1 LRVFVLPGQPPAK
14 PAAPQQAGCAPQ
26 EAGCSPGRG
35 VVELRG
41 RDYHYLVR
49 VLRLAPGE
57 RFPARDA
64 GGGLRSCRVAA
75 VGPDFVRL
83 ELDPPEPE
91 EAGGPPLALIQ
102 ALPKGRKMDQIVR
115 QVTEAGVAEIL
126 PVFSRFSLSRLE
138 EPRDRVRRVE
148 RWRRIAREATQQSG
162 GSRVPLVGEPV
173 PLERALGREAEE
185 GELRLVFHQSR
196 LSSGSLHAALA
207 AGPRRVTLLVGPEG
221 GLAEEELARALEC
234 GFRPITIGRRVWRT
248 ETAALFAAAVVQCLL
263 EEREAWKPA

>member
-1 LRVFVLPGQPPAK
+1 MRVFLLPGEVP
-14 PAAPQQAGCAPQ
+14 
-26 EAGCSPGRG
+26 PGRE
-35 VVELRG
+35 VELRG

-57 RFPARDA
+57 RFPARDP
-64 GGGLRSCRVAA
+64 GGALRTCRVAA
-75 VGPDFVRL
+75 VGADFVRL
-83 ELDPPEPE
+83 ELEPPEPE

-138 EPRDRVRRVE
+138 ELGDRERRVE

-162 GSRVPLVGEPV
+162 GSRVPRIGEPLPLAQV
-173 PLERALGREAEE
+173 LERPVEQ
-185 GELRLVFHQSR
+185 GELRLVFHQQR
-196 LSSGSLHAALA
+196 LAAGSLHAALA
-207 AGPRRVTLLVGPEG
+207 GGPSRVTLLVGPEG
-221 GLAEEELARALEC
+221 GLAEEEVSLALAR
-234 GFRPITIGRRVWRT
+234 GFRPITIGARVWRT

-263 EEREAWKPA
+263 EEAEAWKPV

>member
-1 LRVFVLPGQPPAK
+1 
-14 PAAPQQAGCAPQ
+14 
-26 EAGCSPGRG
+26 

-41 RDYHYLVR
+41 RDFHYLVR

-64 GGGLRSCRVAA
+64 GGALRACRVAA
-75 VGPDFVRL
+75 VGADFVRL

-91 EAGGPPLALIQ
+91 EAGGPAVALIQ

-115 QVTEAGVAEIL
+115 QVTEAGVAEIV
-126 PVFSRFSLSRLE
+126 PVFSRFSLSRLD
-138 EPRDRVRRVE
+138 EPGDRGRRVE

-162 GSRVPLVGEPV
+162 GSRVPLVAEPV
-173 PLERALGREAEE
+173 PLDKALERQAEE
-185 GELRLVFHQSR
+185 GELRLVFHQER
-196 LSSGSLHAALA
+196 LGAGSLHAALA
-207 AGPRRVTLLVGPEG
+207 SGPRRVTLLVGPEG
-221 GLAEEELARALEC
+221 GLAGEEVARALAS
-234 GFRPITIGRRVWRT
+234 GFLPITIGRRVWRT

>member
-1 LRVFVLPGQPPAK
+1 MRIFVLPGAPRTTGIAPP
-14 PAAPQQAGCAPQ
+14 
-26 EAGCSPGRG
+26 EAGSAAGSI
-35 VVELRG
+35 ELRG

-57 RFPARDA
+57 RFPARDPS
-64 GGGLRSCRVAA
+64 GSLRSCRVEA
-75 VGPDFVRL
+75 VGADFVRL
-83 ELDPPEPE
+83 EVDPPEPE

-115 QVTEAGVAEIL
+115 QVTEAGVAEIV

-138 EPRDRVRRVE
+138 EPEDRERRVE
-148 RWRRIAREATQQSG
+148 RWRRITREATQQSG
-162 GSRVPLVGEPV
+162 GSRVPMVAEPV
-173 PLERALGREAEE
+173 PLERALEREAEE

-196 LSSGSLHAALA
+196 LSPGTLHAALA
-207 AGPRRVTLLVGPEG
+207 PGPRRVTLLVGPEG
-221 GLAEEELARALEC
+221 GLAEEEVARALAL
-234 GFRPITIGRRVWRT
+234 GFQPITIGARVWRT

>member
-1 LRVFVLPGQPPAK
+1 LRVFVLPRQMPASPGDAPGGGAK
-14 PAAPQQAGCAPQ
+14 PAYCGA
-26 EAGCSPGRG
+26 
-35 VVELRG
+35 VELRG

-64 GGGLRSCRVAA
+64 DGSLRSCRVAA
-75 VGPDFVRL
+75 VGADFVRL
-83 ELDPPEPE
+83 ELEPPEPE
-91 EAGGPPLALIQ
+91 EAGGPLLALIQ

-115 QVTEAGVAEIL
+115 QVTEAGVAEIV

-138 EPRDRVRRVE
+138 EPGDRARRVE

-162 GSRVPLVGEPV
+162 GSRVPQIGEPV
-173 PLERALGREAEE
+173 PLERALERQAEE

-196 LSSGSLHAALA
+196 LSPGTLHAALA
-207 AGPRRVTLLVGPEG
+207 CGPRRVTLLVGPEG
-221 GLAEEELARALEC
+221 GLAEEEVARALER
-234 GFRPITIGRRVWRT
+234 GFLPITIGRRVWRT

-263 EEREAWKPA
+263 EEKEAWKPA